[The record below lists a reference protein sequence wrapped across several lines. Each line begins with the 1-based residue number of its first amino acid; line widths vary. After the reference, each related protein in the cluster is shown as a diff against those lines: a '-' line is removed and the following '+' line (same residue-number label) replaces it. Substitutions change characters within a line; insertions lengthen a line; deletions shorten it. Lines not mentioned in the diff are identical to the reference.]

1 MLRSRL
7 GLEPAPSWLIGGRQI
22 RIKKAEGVWYHDY
35 AHPSGALLVEYLIT
49 ESLHSRPMHLRSE
62 MMFGMVAVKRHCIR
76 KLSEPT
82 GWCPSQILDFRPISA
97 LRRELSA
104 CFLIR
109 ITLTRGSVRNNKL
122 W

>member
-35 AHPSGALLVEYLIT
+35 AHPSGALLVENLIT
-49 ESLHSRPMHLRSE
+49 ESPHSRPMHLRSE
-62 MMFGMVAVKRHCIR
+62 MMFGMVAVKRHYIR

-82 GWCPSQILDFRPISA
+82 GWCPSQIFDLRPILARDQSTDLLRNLIISA
-97 LRRELSA
+97 SG
-104 CFLIR
+104 
-109 ITLTRGSVRNNKL
+109 TVRNNKL